1 MKKFKLLPI
10 FLVAST
16 LALSS
21 CNLFGS
27 KSSGK
32 KKKKSSSS
40 DITSVT
46 SDTSGSGS
54 GSSSSS
60 EGPEVVTLQSIAL
73 SNIQSIYNVGD
84 SFVKP
89 TVVATYSDS
98 STKTV
103 TEQTTFSG
111 YNLSTAGTQTVTA
124 SYTDGVTKTAS
135 YTITVRATD
144 WTADQKT
151 IMTTDLDGVILPWI
165 AGTWDVQDYGGQVY
179 CLANDVST
187 SDATAVFDADNG
199 WTYAGVDSYGD
210 PLYTKPTQSEGTVTA
225 NIYENSYYTCV
236 INAWFTEKQERTTD
250 TEWNQE
256 VKEIMHHVLGNQ
268 EELPFMAFGSKYG
281 IVDYNDFGFEFY
293 DEYAEDLTAE
303 YLEVLATSDWTY
315 LRDDDYGDPVYGK
328 SFGDGTSAEINIY
341 FYEDYG
347 NCIDATFIPVKTE
360 SATWPSFDELTE
372 IETTSGYT
380 VPQFSSTSYQWYTRY
395 GVAYIEGTASENLV
409 AAYGAHVDELGIINK
424 VSTYSGSATNWEETF
439 ELTYSALGYEEEQ
452 DEETVVVYTG
462 FLVSA
467 TITEPTSEFL
477 ENGWDDDL
485 VTEYLDMFEVENP
498 GVKAYTTTTGKQLK
512 WTFALYEEVLAEYLE
527 TYAEYIEAGYIDEE
541 TVAGWAYAE
550 SGLFIMGYDPE
561 GADLATY
568 NAAYASDTS
577 WEHEQQT
584 EGDVVY
590 DYYTKDGVTVCVY
603 ANNKAT
609 IIQIMEPSPQP
620 VPPTPGEPVTVSTTI
635 EAYASANSWVNA
647 TKYSTVVLDEVIT
660 ATASDGTNNSKYYS
674 SDNSWRFYE
683 TESGTLTISA
693 ASGYTIQSITL
704 TFTIKDSGTLSYGGT
719 AVTSKTAVEI
729 NASSAVFAVGG
740 GGKGKVFITAISVT
754 YVAE

>member
-40 DITSVT
+40 DTTYVT

-54 GSSSSS
+54 SSSSG
-60 EGPEVVTLQSIAL
+60 GPTEVTLQSIAL
-73 SNIQSIYNVGD
+73 SNIQSSYNVGD

-111 YNLSTAGTQTVTA
+111 YNLSTPGAQTVTA

-135 YTITVRATD
+135 YTITVFATD
-144 WTADQKT
+144 WSNDQKGT
-151 IMTTDLDGVILPWI
+151 MTGALDGIVLPWI
-165 AGTWDVQDYGGQVY
+165 KGTWEVQLYSGQVY
-179 CLANDVST
+179 CLANDVAVA
-187 SDATAVFDADNG
+187 DATAVFDADNG
-199 WTYAGVDSYGD
+199 WTYEGVDDYGD
-210 PLYTKPTQSEGTVTA
+210 PLYSKPTQSEGTVTA
-225 NIYENSYYTCV
+225 NIYENNNYTCI

-250 TEWNQE
+250 TDWNQE
-256 VKEIMHHVLGNQ
+256 TKEIMHHVLGNQ

-281 IVDYNDFGFEFY
+281 IGDYNDFGFEFY
-293 DEYAEDLTAE
+293 DEYTEDLTAE

-315 LRDDDYGDPVYGK
+315 LRDDEYGDPVYGK

-341 FYEDYG
+341 FYEGYG
-347 NCIDATFIPVKTE
+347 NCIDATFIPVRTE
-360 SATWPSFDELTE
+360 SATWPEFEELTAIQTE
-372 IETTSGYT
+372 SGYT
-380 VPQFSSTSYQWYTRY
+380 VPEFTSTAYTWYTRY
-395 GVAYIEGTASENLV
+395 GVAYIEGVASENLV
-409 AAYGAHVDELGIINK
+409 ASYSTLVDALGIINEA
-424 VSTYSGSATNWEETF
+424 STYSGSATNWEETF
-439 ELTYSALGYEEEQ
+439 ELTYSALGHEEEQ
-452 DEETVVVYTG
+452 GEETVIVYTG
-462 FLVSA
+462 FVISA
-467 TITEPTSEFL
+467 AITEPESNFL
-477 ENGWDDDL
+477 DAWDDEL
-485 VTEYLDMFEVENP
+485 VDNYFNVFDVENP
-498 GVKAYTTTTGKQLK
+498 GVPAFESSSDKQLK
-512 WTFALYEEVLAEYLE
+512 CVVKFFDEVYAEYLE
-527 TYAEYIEAGYIDEE
+527 LYADYIEAGYITEE
-541 TVAGWAYAE
+541 QVAEWAHE
-550 SGLFIMGYDPE
+550 DSGLFIEGYDPT
-561 GADLATY
+561 GADLTAY
-568 NAAYASDTS
+568 NAVFASDTS
-577 WEHEQQT
+577 WEHEQKT
-584 EGDVVY
+584 EDNVVY
-590 DYYTKDGVTVCVY
+590 DYYTKGGVTVRVF
-603 ANNKAT
+603 AGNQSVK
-609 IIQIMEPSPQP
+609 IQIMEPSSQP
-620 VPPTPGEPVTVSTTI
+620 VPPTPGEPVTVDVSI
-635 EAYASANSWVNA
+635 ADYASANNWTNA
-647 TKYSTVVLDEVIT
+647 TKYASVVLDDVIT

-704 TFTIKDSGTLSYGGT
+704 TFTIKDSGKLSYGT
-719 AVTSKTAVEI
+719 STVTSKTAVEI
-729 NASSAVFAVGG
+729 NASSATFSVGG

>member
-1 MKKFKLLPI
+1 MKKFKLISI

-27 KSSGK
+27 KTTK

-60 EGPEVVTLQSIAL
+60 GGPTEATLQSIAL
-73 SNIQSIYNVGD
+73 SNIQSTYNVGD

-144 WTADQKT
+144 WTADQKS

-225 NIYENSYYTCV
+225 NIYENTYYTCV

-250 TEWNQE
+250 TDWNEE
-256 VKEIMHHVLGNQ
+256 VKQIMHYVLGGT

-281 IVDYNDFGFEFY
+281 IGDYNDFGFEFY

-341 FYEDYG
+341 FYEGYG

-360 SATWPSFDELTE
+360 SATWPEFEELTAIQTE
-372 IETTSGYT
+372 SGYT
-380 VPQFSSTSYQWYTRY
+380 VPEFSSSAYTWYTRY
-395 GVAYIEGTASENLV
+395 GVAYIEGVASENLV
-409 AAYGAHVDELGIINK
+409 AAYGAHVDELGIINN
-424 VSTYSGSATNWEETF
+424 VSTYSGSASNWEETF
-439 ELTYSALGYEEEQ
+439 LLTYSALGYTDDDDQ
-452 DEETVVVYTG
+452 DVFTG
-462 FLVSA
+462 FLISA
-467 TITEPTSEFL
+467 AITEPESNFMDA
-477 ENGWDDDL
+477 WDDEL
-485 VTEYLDMFEVENP
+485 VDDYLDVFDVENP
-498 GVKAYTTTTGKQLK
+498 GVPAFESTSGKQLK

-527 TYAEYIEAGYIDEE
+527 MYAAYIEAGYIDEE

-561 GADLATY
+561 GADLAAY
-568 NAAYASDTS
+568 NAAFAADTS
-577 WEHEQQT
+577 WEHTQET
-584 EGDVVY
+584 EDDVTY
-590 DYYTKDGVTVCVY
+590 DYYDKDGVTVCVY
-603 ANNKAT
+603 AGNKSV
-609 IIQIMEPSPQP
+609 IIQIMEPSSSP

-635 EAYASANSWVNA
+635 EAYAEANSWVNA

-660 ATASDGTNNSKYYS
+660 ATASDGSNNSKYYS

-683 TESGTLTISA
+683 TESGTLTITA
-693 ASGYTIQSITL
+693 ASGYTIQSVTL
-704 TFTIKDSGTLSYGGT
+704 TFTVKDSGTLSYGST

-729 NASSAVFAVGG
+729 NDSSAVFTVGG
-740 GGKGKVFITAISVT
+740 GGKGKVFITAIEVT